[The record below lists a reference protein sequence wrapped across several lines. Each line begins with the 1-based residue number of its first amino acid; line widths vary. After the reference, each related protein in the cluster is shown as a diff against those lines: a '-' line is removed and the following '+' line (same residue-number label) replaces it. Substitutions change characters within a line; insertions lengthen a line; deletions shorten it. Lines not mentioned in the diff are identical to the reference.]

1 MKYFIPTTLVLLI
14 LLSVNLN
21 AQQISSD
28 SYNTN
33 LIHEDF
39 NQEGEHFKIITN
51 TDNYFILDNG
61 DYLLSR
67 NNTTSEY
74 AIIATNSL
82 ATDFV
87 LKTLVRIGPS
97 ANKQASLGIILKAQ
111 QDEKGAIIFE
121 LNKKREYRI
130 KQRIGDTYKTISGN
144 NKGEGWV
151 RNKIINSVD
160 EHNLIEIRTEDNI
173 YDVYINNK
181 HLTTFFID
189 YHTSGTCGLIISPA
203 TKVRISYYYLNTKEE
218 SNPEVSY
225 IAKNTESINTTA
237 ENVNNKIATL
247 EADNSKLNTLN
258 NQNQE
263 NQEVKIS
270 NLKNKNTALSIEIK
284 QLKIQATKITDENT
298 DLAVSNTQKDK
309 TITKLN
315 RIIFELRNNTDKVD
329 ELEMTN
335 QLNTTSISN
344 LKNNNTA
351 LSKETEQLKS
361 KINNIKAKNTELA
374 AILSQEVEQLKSKAN
389 NIKAKNTK
397 LASTTI
403 EQEQKIKS
411 LTTINKDLKNS
422 SNEITTK
429 NQQLNKKISSLK
441 QDISLEKS
449 INQELKQEVS
459 LEKSINQELKNDL
472 DKDQKLF
479 NRQITQLNTEV
490 KTLKSEASKLSKEK
504 NGLSTAVKSKTTEV
518 KKLSS
523 KLKNTNNEINTLKV
537 TQAKHDK
544 VTNNLNTQITDLN
557 NKVDLLNNQ
566 LNIRNN
572 DVATLQATNAEIK
585 ELFILKDFE
594 LNGIK
599 PSEMAKQTSNTPPAP
614 KLLRNTNTFYTIQLG
629 VFMKEQVNTS
639 IRSLDSFWYTT
650 TDNGTYIYY
659 SGEFN
664 SPQEA
669 AAYKNKVATLGYPDA
684 FVTTLTK

>member
-82 ATDFV
+82 AADFV

-298 DLAVSNTQKDK
+298 DIAVSNTQKDK

-361 KINNIKAKNTELA
+361 KINNIKSKNTELA
-374 AILSQEVEQLKSKAN
+374 AILSQEVEQLKSKTN

-504 NGLSTAVKSKTTEV
+504 NGLSTVVKSKTTEV

-572 DVATLQATNAEIK
+572 DVATLQATNAELK
-585 ELFILKDFE
+585 ELFVLKDFE
-594 LNGIK
+594 LNGVK
-599 PSEMAKQTSNTPPAP
+599 PSEMVKQTSNTPPAP

-629 VFMKEQVNTS
+629 VFMKEQVDAS

-650 TDNGTYIYY
+650 NNNGTYVYY

-669 AAYKNKVATLGYPDA
+669 AAYKNKVAALGYPDA